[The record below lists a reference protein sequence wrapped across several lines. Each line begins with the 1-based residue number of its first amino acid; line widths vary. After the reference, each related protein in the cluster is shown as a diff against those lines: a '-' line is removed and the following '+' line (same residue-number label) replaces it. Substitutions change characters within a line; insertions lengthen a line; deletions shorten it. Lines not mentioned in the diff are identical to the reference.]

1 MPVSCARCSMPL
13 PKRELLNGDS
23 ATCTSCGSRNT
34 VRLFPAALAQSAAAR
49 PEAAQEGEAACF
61 EHPGKRAVASCE
73 QCGRFVCQLCSIEFG
88 DGVWC
93 PLCVAN
99 SSGKAKRANSDTAR
113 MLYDT
118 WALVIPLALLVIWPL
133 TILSAPAV
141 VALAITKWRK
151 PISLVRRNRW
161 RFVLGLAVAVAQG
174 GAWVLF
180 IWYTMA
186 KVRAGA

>member
-1 MPVSCARCSMPL
+1 MPL

-23 ATCTSCGSRNT
+23 AACTSCGSRNT

-73 QCGRFVCQLCSIEFG
+73 QCGRFVCQLCSVEFG

-93 PLCVAN
+93 PSCVAN

-118 WALVIPLALLVIWPL
+118 WALVIPFALLVIWPL

-141 VALAITKWRK
+141 AALAITKWRE

-161 RFVLGLAVAVAQG
+161 RFALGLAVAVAQG
-174 GAWVLF
+174 GAWVWF